1 MTDYIM
7 ITDDA
12 TLREH
17 CARWQQELFIAV
29 DTEFVRRRTYYPEL
43 GLLQVGDGTAQYLID
58 PLEINDLSAILHP
71 LLTDPNVIKV
81 FHSGEEDLE
90 IFSLLL
96 REPLQGGFDSQLAV
110 GFLGGRGTQSYAGLV
125 ADELGIDVPK
135 DQTQSNWLA
144 RPLTDAQC
152 AYAAND
158 VNYLYRIYP
167 ALQERLD
174 KLERFDWVREDVD
187 RLATKLAR
195 RDALDHYQ
203 NLRQAWQLKGN
214 KLWLIQQLAARR
226 EERCQELNLNRKALI
241 SDNDLVT
248 LALKRP
254 TEVARVAELT
264 EIKPSVLRKES
275 DWIFALIKASHNVAA
290 DQFPAPI
297 QGPLRIQYSP
307 AFQSARELL
316 TGIAEEAGLPR
327 EYLYRKKDL
336 ETVVVEAVERGV
348 VTVPESWQGWRWALY
363 GDALTERL
371 LSRFG
376 PEATMTEEVPHD

>member
-1 MTDYIM
+1 MADYTM

-17 CARWQQELFIAV
+17 CARWRNEPYIAV

-43 GLLQVGDGTAQYLID
+43 GLLQIGDATGQYLID
-58 PLEINDLSAILHP
+58 PLLINELSNALHA
-71 LLTDPNVIKV
+71 LFTDPRVIKV

-96 REPLQGGFDSQLAV
+96 NEPLQGGFDSQLAV

-125 ADELGIDVPK
+125 ADELGIEVPK
-135 DQTQSNWLA
+135 DQTQSDWLA
-144 RPLTDAQC
+144 RPLTDGQC

-167 ALQERLD
+167 ELKQRLD
-174 KLERFDWVREDVD
+174 ALGRFSWVREDVD

-195 RDALDHYQ
+195 RDAMEHYQ

-226 EERCQELNLNRKALI
+226 EARCQALNLNRKALI

-254 TEVARVAELT
+254 TEANRVAELT
-264 EIKPSVLRKES
+264 DIKPSVLRKES
-275 DWIFALIKASHNVAA
+275 EWIFALIKASHNVTA
-290 DQFPAPI
+290 DQFPAAI
-297 QGPLRIQYSP
+297 QGPLRIQYAP

-316 TGIAEEAGLPR
+316 TEIAESMKVPR
-327 EYLYRKKDL
+327 EYLYRKRDL
-336 ETVVVEAVERGV
+336 ENAVIEAVDHGRV
-348 VTVPESWQGWRWALY
+348 SVPDAWQGWRWEAF
-363 GDALTERL
+363 GEVLTERL
-371 LSRFG
+371 ITRFG
-376 PEATMTEEVPHD
+376 PHARAED

>member
-12 TLREH
+12 TLLAH
-17 CARWQQELFIAV
+17 CERWKNEEYIAV

-43 GLLQVGDGTAQYLID
+43 GLLQIGDGEAQYLID
-58 PLEINDLSAILHP
+58 PLEIKDLSGILHP

-125 ADELGIDVPK
+125 AEELDIDVPK

-158 VNYLYRIYP
+158 VNYLHRIYP
-167 ALQERLD
+167 ALKARLD
-174 KLERFDWVREDVD
+174 ALGRFAWVREDVD
-187 RLATKLAR
+187 RLSTKLAR
-195 RDALDHYQ
+195 RDALEHYQ

-226 EERCQELNLNRKALI
+226 EARCQELNLNRKALI

-264 EIKPSVLRKES
+264 EIKPSILRKES
-275 DWIFALIKASHNVAA
+275 EWIFALIKASHNVTA

-316 TGIAEEAGLPR
+316 TSIAEDAGLPR

-336 ETVVVEAVERGV
+336 ETAVIEAVDRGV
-348 VTVPESWQGWRWALY
+348 ITVPDAWQGWRWALY
-363 GDALTERL
+363 GEALLGRL
-371 LSRFG
+371 LLRFG
-376 PEATMTEEVPHD
+376 PDAPAQEVADD

>member
-12 TLREH
+12 TLQAH
-17 CARWQQELFIAV
+17 CERWKNEEYIAV

-43 GLLQVGDGTAQYLID
+43 GLLQIGDGEAQYLID
-58 PLEINDLSAILHP
+58 PLEIKDLSGILHP

-125 ADELGIDVPK
+125 AEELDIDVPK

-158 VNYLYRIYP
+158 VNYLHRIYP
-167 ALQERLD
+167 ALKTRLD
-174 KLERFDWVREDVD
+174 ALGRFAWVREDVD
-187 RLATKLAR
+187 RLSTKLAR
-195 RDALDHYQ
+195 RDALEHYQ

-264 EIKPSVLRKES
+264 EIKPSILRKES
-275 DWIFALIKASHNVAA
+275 EWIFALIKASHNVTA

-316 TGIAEEAGLPR
+316 TSIAEENGLPR

-336 ETVVVEAVERGV
+336 ETAVIEAVDNGV
-348 VTVPESWQGWRWALY
+348 ITVPDAWQGWRWALY
-363 GDALTERL
+363 GEALLERL

-376 PEATMTEEVPHD
+376 PDAPAQEVADD

>member
-12 TLREH
+12 TLLAH
-17 CARWQQELFIAV
+17 CERWKNEEYIAV

-43 GLLQVGDGTAQYLID
+43 GLLQIGDGEAQYLID
-58 PLEINDLSAILHP
+58 PLEIKDLSGILHP

-125 ADELGIDVPK
+125 AEELDIDVPK

-158 VNYLYRIYP
+158 VNYLHRIYP
-167 ALQERLD
+167 ALKARLD
-174 KLERFDWVREDVD
+174 ALGRFAWVREDVD
-187 RLATKLAR
+187 RLSTKLAR
-195 RDALDHYQ
+195 RDALEHYQ

-226 EERCQELNLNRKALI
+226 EARCQELNLNRKALI

-248 LALKRP
+248 LALKRR

-264 EIKPSVLRKES
+264 EIKPSFLRKES
-275 DWIFALIKASHNVAA
+275 EWIFALIKASHNVTA

-316 TGIAEEAGLPR
+316 TSIAEDAGLPR

-336 ETVVVEAVERGV
+336 ETAVIEAVDRGV
-348 VTVPESWQGWRWALY
+348 ITVPDAWQGWRWALY
-363 GDALTERL
+363 GEALLERL
-371 LSRFG
+371 LL
-376 PEATMTEEVPHD
+376 